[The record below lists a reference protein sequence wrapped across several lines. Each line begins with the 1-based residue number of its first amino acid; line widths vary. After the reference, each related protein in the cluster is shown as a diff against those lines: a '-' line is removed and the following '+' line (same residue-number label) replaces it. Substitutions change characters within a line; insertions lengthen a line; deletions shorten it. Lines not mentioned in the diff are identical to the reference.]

1 MDFIFL
7 GSNQSRVESQMQSKM
22 FFVFLFCIVILQVQ
36 TTTISR
42 EDLAPFLQELKNEI
56 LGEIEPIKKRLELYD
71 SGFQEL
77 KANVE
82 GIGLKI
88 NKLSSEFNQTQSVS
102 LQEELNN
109 DSEFSSLRTKVN
121 HLKFMSK
128 MIKVI

>member
-1 MDFIFL
+1 
-7 GSNQSRVESQMQSKM
+7 M
-22 FFVFLFCIVILQVQ
+22 FFVFLFCLVILQVQ

-42 EDLAPFLQELKNEI
+42 EDLAPFFQEWKNEI
-56 LGEIEPIKKRLELYD
+56 LEEIEPIKKRLELYD

-82 GIGLKI
+82 GIDLKI
-88 NKLSSEFNQTQSVS
+88 NKLSSEFNQTQSNNV
-102 LQEELNN
+102 QEELNN